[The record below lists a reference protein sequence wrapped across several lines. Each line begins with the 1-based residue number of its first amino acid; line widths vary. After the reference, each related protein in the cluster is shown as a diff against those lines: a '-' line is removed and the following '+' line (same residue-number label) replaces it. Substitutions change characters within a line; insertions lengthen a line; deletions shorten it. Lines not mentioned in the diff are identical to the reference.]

1 MAVLFGCGRT
11 FVTNSGTG
19 SGLLGP
25 LPVGKASQR
34 TMTSK
39 AGAGADLR
47 KFMEK
52 RLDLKL
58 TANRHV
64 VGVLRGYDQF
74 MNIVLDN
81 TVEIVSPTEK
91 NEIGMVVIR
100 GNSIM
105 MWECLDRVK

>member
-1 MAVLFGCGRT
+1 MGAARLAHPHHSTCKHFATR
-11 FVTNSGTG
+11 F
-19 SGLLGP
+19 
-25 LPVGKASQR
+25 Q
-34 TMTSK
+34 MTSK

-58 TANRHV
+58 NANRHV

>member
-1 MAVLFGCGRT
+1 LGSSQAASDSPFTSALRE
-11 FVTNSGTG
+11 NSSAMSKTG
-19 SGLLGP
+19 S
-25 LPVGKASQR
+25 
-34 TMTSK
+34 
-39 AGAGADLR
+39 GADLR